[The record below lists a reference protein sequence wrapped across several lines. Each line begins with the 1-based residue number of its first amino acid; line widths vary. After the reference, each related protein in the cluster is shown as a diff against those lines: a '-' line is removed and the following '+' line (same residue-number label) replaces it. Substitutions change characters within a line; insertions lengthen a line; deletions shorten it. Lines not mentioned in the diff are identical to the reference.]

1 MSDASDRLSDD
12 SGSVAGPGSQ
22 SGAGPGSE
30 AGSESVGSTE
40 DTEPAE
46 REVETASGDGR
57 AGGSE
62 TEPETAR
69 PGRAGASVDRS
80 PARTSA
86 GVAVALAAV
95 AALWLPS
102 IGGRAL
108 GLVGAALVG
117 LGAVRGGRQ
126 AVTAGAVALVAGVA
140 AAGLAGAAVVPL
152 VGATLCTLLAWDAG
166 RYGITVGEQLGRG
179 ASTTRLELAHVTATA
194 AAGTAAAVLGSVTY
208 LAVGATTDG
217 VAVVVLLVGVG
228 LLVSALR

>member
-1 MSDASDRLSDD
+1 MSASET
-12 SGSVAGPGSQ
+12 GPGA
-22 SGAGPGSE
+22 GTGPGP
-30 AGSESVGSTE
+30 AGATDDV
-40 DTEPAE
+40 EPAD
-46 REVETASGDGR
+46 REAEPEPSDGR
-57 AGGSE
+57 AGGSGAR
-62 TEPETAR
+62 PETAR

-108 GLVGAALVG
+108 GLVGTALVG
-117 LGAVRGGRQ
+117 FGAVRGGRQ

-194 AAGTAAAVLGSVTY
+194 AVGTAAAVLGSVTY
-208 LAVGATTDG
+208 LAVDATTDG